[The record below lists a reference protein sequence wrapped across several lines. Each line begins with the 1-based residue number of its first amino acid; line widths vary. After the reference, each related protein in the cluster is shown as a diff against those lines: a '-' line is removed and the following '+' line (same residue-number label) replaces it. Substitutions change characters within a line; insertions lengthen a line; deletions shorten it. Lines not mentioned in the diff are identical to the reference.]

1 MSYRGEKVVLRARA
15 LEDRRQMH
23 RWMQDPE
30 LWRLTDAD
38 PWVPESA
45 EAAEKRFAESTPSD
59 DFVVFAVDVDDV
71 FVGHVT
77 IFKIDLHSRKAEIGI
92 ALGPDN
98 VGRGI
103 GRDALRVAARYAFR
117 ERGLHR
123 LGLQVL
129 ASNERAIRCY
139 RAVGFVEEGRLR
151 DHAWVDGEWVDEL
164 QMSLLATD
172 GGATA

>member
-1 MSYRGEKVVLRARA
+1 MSYRGEKVVLRARTI
-15 LEDRRQMH
+15 EDRRQMH
-23 RWMQDPE
+23 RWMQDPQ
-30 LWRLTDAD
+30 LWQLTDAE
-38 PWVPESA
+38 PWVPESP
-45 EAAEKRFAESTPSD
+45 EAAEKRFAEATPNPDS
-59 DFVVFAVDVDDV
+59 VAFAIEVDGV
-71 FVGHVT
+71 FVGQVV
-77 IFKIDLHSRKAEIGI
+77 IFSIDLHSRKAEIGI
-92 ALGPDN
+92 VLGPDD
-98 VGRGI
+98 VAKGI
-103 GRDALRVAARYAFR
+103 GRDAMRVAVRYAFR

-129 ASNERAIRCY
+129 ATNERAIRCY